1 MNTVQDI
8 IRRAYELIVTR
19 ANFLQSPLLLALRVY
34 FFWQLFL
41 TGKGKLSN
49 IGKVSEFF
57 TSLGIPLP
65 TLNAYF
71 IGSLECFGSLLLIIG
86 LASRP
91 LSLLIV
97 ISMTVAYLAGDFE
110 AVMNIFSDPD
120 KFVKA
125 DPFPFLLTALIILV
139 FGPGLFSIDA
149 LMKQILRSREK
160 RNWESSDHLRT
171 ITWLQL
177 SLSRQVII
185 PKVSVGN
192 KRVNGCVRNNGER
205 WGG

>member
-8 IRRAYELIVTR
+8 IRRAYELIVTG

-149 LMKQILRSREK
+149 LMKQILRSRETTK
-160 RNWESSDHLRT
+160 LGCRT
-171 ITWLQL
+171 VLK
-177 SLSRQVII
+177 S
-185 PKVSVGN
+185 
-192 KRVNGCVRNNGER
+192 
-205 WGG
+205 

>member
-1 MNTVQDI
+1 MNTVRDN
-8 IRRAYELIVTR
+8 IRRAYELLVAG
-19 ANFLQSPLLLALRVY
+19 ANALRSPLLLALRLY

-49 IGKVSEFF
+49 IGKVSEWF

-110 AVMNIFSDPD
+110 AISSIFSDPD

-125 DPFPFLLTALIILV
+125 DPFPFLFAALIILV
-139 FGPGLFSIDA
+139 FGPGLLSIDA
-149 LMKQILRSREK
+149 LMRQILRRREK
-160 RNWESSDHLRT
+160 TKS
-171 ITWLQL
+171 
-177 SLSRQVII
+177 
-185 PKVSVGN
+185 GA
-192 KRVNGCVRNNGER
+192 
-205 WGG
+205 

>member
-1 MNTVQDI
+1 MNTVHDI
-8 IRRAYELIVTR
+8 IRRAYELLVT
-19 ANFLQSPLLLALRVY
+19 ATNFLQSPLLLALRVY

-149 LMKQILRSREK
+149 LMKQILRRREK
-160 RNWESSDHLRT
+160 
-171 ITWLQL
+171 
-177 SLSRQVII
+177 
-185 PKVSVGN
+185 PKLGV
-192 KRVNGCVRNNGER
+192 
-205 WGG
+205 